1 MASVNF
7 QKCKGGASAKAI
19 IRHCDSEKRK
29 KASHSNE
36 SIDTTKTDK
45 NVTTTFT
52 FTKKDGTTITKQLNY
67 QETCARYDR
76 RIQAIDEGGNKNKRK
91 DRVTCFA
98 LCVPVPEGIKP
109 EDIKNFYIGVS
120 RILTEKYGIR
130 NFVNSYIHFDE
141 IHDYKDAETGQERT
155 SRVHAHYFYIPE
167 RNGQLDGKWFSSR
180 ANMVD
185 VNKKIDDFCR
195 EHFRIRFMDGTKKKS
210 RKSVETLKNESK
222 QQEYE
227 LAYQQG
233 FSEAIRTT
241 FKDFEEFFEE
251 YGYSRDSEFRENY
264 RNYFNEEL
272 PVGRSDPERETN
284 NPEF

>member
-29 KASHSNE
+29 NASHSNE

-52 FTKKDGTTITKQLNY
+52 FTKKDGSKITKQLNY
-67 QETCARYDR
+67 QETCTRYDR
-76 RIQAIDEGGNKNKRK
+76 RIQEIDEGGNKNKRK

-98 LCVPVPEGIKP
+98 LCVPAPEGIKT
-109 EDIKNFYIGVS
+109 EDIMKFYIGVS

-130 NFVNSYIHFDE
+130 NLVNSYIHFDE

-155 SRVHAHYFYIPE
+155 SRVHAHYFFIPE

-210 RKSVETLKNESK
+210 RKSVETLKNESNK
-222 QQEYE
+222 IEYDR
-227 LAYQQG
+227 G
-233 FSEAIRTT
+233 FSHGVQTT
-241 FKDFEEFFEE
+241 YQHFEEFFEE
-251 YGYSRDSEFRENY
+251 YGYTNIPKFREDY
-264 RNYFNEEL
+264 QDFFNEEL
-272 PVGRSDPERETN
+272 PVGRTDPGRETK
-284 NPEF
+284 NPRL

>member
-1 MASVNF
+1 M
-7 QKCKGGASAKAI
+7 
-19 IRHCDSEKRK
+19 E
-29 KASHSNE
+29 
-36 SIDTTKTDK
+36 
-45 NVTTTFT
+45 
-52 FTKKDGTTITKQLNY
+52 
-67 QETCARYDR
+67 
-76 RIQAIDEGGNKNKRK
+76 
-91 DRVTCFA
+91 
-98 LCVPVPEGIKP
+98 
-109 EDIKNFYIGVS
+109 
-120 RILTEKYGIR
+120 IR

>member
-7 QKCKGGASAKAI
+7 QKCKGGASTKAI

-29 KASHSNE
+29 NASHANE
-36 SIDTTKTDK
+36 SIDTTKTEM
-45 NVTTTFT
+45 NLTFNFS
-52 FTKKDGTTITKQLNY
+52 FTKKDGTKYSKQLNY
-67 QETCARYDR
+67 EETCKRYDK
-76 RIQAIDEGGNKNKRK
+76 RIQAIDEGGNRNKRK

-98 LCVPVPEGIKP
+98 LCVPAPESIKS
-109 EDIKNFYIGVS
+109 EDIKLFYSGVTH
-120 RILTEKYGIR
+120 ILREKYGAK

-141 IHDYKDAETGQERT
+141 VHDYKDAETGQNRT
-155 SRVHAHYFYIPE
+155 SRVHGHFFFIPE
-167 RNGQLDGKWFSSR
+167 REGQLDGKWFSSR
-180 ANMVD
+180 SNMVE

-195 EHFRIRFMDGTKKKS
+195 ERFGIRFMDGSKKKS
-210 RKSVETLKNESK
+210 RKAVETLKNESK

-233 FSEAIRTT
+233 FSDAVRTT
-241 FKDFEEFFEE
+241 YKDFEEFFEE
-251 YGYSRDSEFRENY
+251 YGYSRDSEFRDNY
-264 RNYFNEEL
+264 RNYFDEEL

>member
-29 KASHSNE
+29 NASHSNE

-45 NVTTTFT
+45 NITYTFN
-52 FTKKDGTTITKQLNY
+52 FTKKDGTKYSKQLNY
-67 QETCARYDR
+67 EETCQRYDK
-76 RIQAIDEGGNKNKRK
+76 RIRAIDEGGNTNKRK

-98 LCVPVPEGIKP
+98 LCVPAPEGIKP
-109 EDIKNFYIGVS
+109 EDITLFYNGVNH
-120 RILTEKYGIR
+120 ILREKYGAK

-141 IHDYKDAETGQERT
+141 VHDYKDAETGQERT
-155 SRVHAHYFYIPE
+155 SRVHGHFFFIPE

-180 ANMVD
+180 SNMVE

-195 EHFRIRFMDGTKKKS
+195 ERFGIRFMDGSKKKS
-210 RKSVETLKNESK
+210 RKSVEALKNESK

-264 RNYFNEEL
+264 RKPKNC
-272 PVGRSDPERETN
+272 R
-284 NPEF
+284 